1 MAAKGATVVAKGA
14 NLVIHRVITG
24 SVVTLLHQVHHMVVV
39 VVVARV
45 VVVATSEMEADQ
57 TLVGLVVT
65 WEEARI
71 RGVAMAGKCKVE
83 EVAVAGVIIV
93 EVLHGVIKGA
103 LEVA

>member
-1 MAAKGATVVAKGA
+1 
-14 NLVIHRVITG
+14 
-24 SVVTLLHQVHHMVVV
+24 MVVV
-39 VVVARV
+39 VVVARVVV